1 MRTPQHPHEPDS
13 SEPSAMDA
21 VRLRRLDRRQAEGR
35 RLPGFDMPVAEA
47 EALTVVHPH
56 EHARG
61 LAHNARNQR
70 PE

>member
-1 MRTPQHPHEPDS
+1 
-13 SEPSAMDA
+13 MDA

-35 RLPGFDMPVAEA
+35 RLPGFDMLVAEA

-61 LAHNARNQR
+61 LAHNARTQR